1 MSISNNS
8 NNTVG
13 AGRNSGRA
21 GGFSVGGTINSLTQI
36 YAPNSSGNV
45 AGLLQS
51 VNAST
56 IGVGSS
62 HNHMLKM
69 IKKS

>member
-13 AGRNSGRA
+13 ARNSGRQA
-21 GGFSVGGTINSLTQI
+21 GFSVGGTINSLTQI

-45 AGLLQS
+45 TGLIQN
-51 VNAST
+51 VNASST
-56 IGVGSS
+56 GVGSS